1 MYSYV
6 VSIPLR
12 TDWGAVVGGTCDCG
26 RSLVVRCLLGQSL
39 PMMIAYSRLVP
50 SVQKRLVDLE
60 LLIPSLGTTESVQ
73 DLIAQKLDRY
83 KE

>member
-1 MYSYV
+1 
-6 VSIPLR
+6 
-12 TDWGAVVGGTCDCG
+12 
-26 RSLVVRCLLGQSL
+26 
-39 PMMIAYSRLVP
+39 MMIAYSRLVP